1 MFARVSRTRY
11 QPDKLDEVN
20 KISQESVIPAAK
32 AQKGFR
38 RIYSLRDPKTG
49 KAMTISFWETE
60 EDALANEKS
69 GYFQEQRDKV
79 APYRA
84 EEAVVERYEVVA
96 QG

>member
-20 KISQESVIPAAK
+20 KITQESVVPAAK
-32 AQKGFR
+32 SQKGFR
-38 RIYSLRDPKTG
+38 RIYSLRDRKTG
-49 KAMTISFWETE
+49 KSMTISFWETE
-60 EDALANEKS
+60 EDAIANEKS

-84 EEAVVERYEVVA
+84 EESVIERYEVVA
-96 QG
+96 